1 MPFPGQFHGK
11 LEKVSVYLLEKE
23 KYFWFNFIQSINYQK
38 KKKFV
43 FDEMSSR
50 CCLWLNLKGLRT
62 QNCARKWS
70 ISCKWTTL
78 ARFLST
84 KYIVYKLYIHLLY
97 PQGVTCTS
105 SFANY
110 SLYLIIFVSPFARN
124 SSSEFILLT
133 HFLFGVCSKYYAL
146 RKVK

>member
-1 MPFPGQFHGK
+1 MI
-11 LEKVSVYLLEKE
+11 LYLSVSRHIYICIYNRNLLLDRCRSQANFMENWKKSVFIYLRRRNI
-23 KYFWFNFIQSINYQK
+23 FGSILFKASIIKKNKKQK
-38 KKKFV
+38 KMFV

-78 ARFLST
+78 ARFLFT

-97 PQGVTCTS
+97 PQGVT
-105 SFANY
+105 
-110 SLYLIIFVSPFARN
+110 
-124 SSSEFILLT
+124 
-133 HFLFGVCSKYYAL
+133 
-146 RKVK
+146 